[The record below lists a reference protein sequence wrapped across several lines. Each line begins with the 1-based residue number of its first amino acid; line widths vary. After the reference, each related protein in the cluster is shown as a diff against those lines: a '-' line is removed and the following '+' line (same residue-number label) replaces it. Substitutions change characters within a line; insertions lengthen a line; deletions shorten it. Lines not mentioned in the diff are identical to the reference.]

1 MSTSCHIAVFS
12 KTPIPGAVKT
22 RLIPALGADGAA
34 TLHHRLL
41 RYTLGVVCRAGYPRS
56 LWIAGELAHPALLDA
71 SDDFGI
77 GLRSQQGADLGAR
90 MKCAM
95 QRLLPHADAVLIVG
109 TDCPVLKAEHFDQIF
124 TALVNGCEVAAIPA
138 EDGGYVLIGAARGAL
153 ARREIVL
160 DALFDD
166 MPWSTD
172 QVMTRTRERLR
183 QIGASWHEL
192 PPLWDIDRP
201 EDLVRLTTMPRPNV
215 PIL

>member
-12 KTPIPGAVKT
+12 KPPIPGAVKT

-34 TLHHRLL
+34 SLHHRLM
-41 RYTLGVVCRAGYPRS
+41 RYTLSVVCRAGYPRS

-90 MKCAM
+90 MKYAM
-95 QRLLPHADAVLIVG
+95 QRLLPYTDAMLIVG
-109 TDCPVLKAEHFDQIF
+109 TDCPVLKADHFAQVF
-124 TALVNGCEVAAIPA
+124 KALTNGYEVAAIPA
-138 EDGGYVLIGAARGAL
+138 EDGGYVLIGAANGAP
-153 ARREIVL
+153 ARREVVL
-160 DALFDD
+160 NALFDD

-172 QVMTRTRERLR
+172 QVMSRTRERLR
-183 QIGASWHEL
+183 HIGASWHEL

-201 EDLVRLTTMPRPNV
+201 DDLVRVTAMPPLIV
-215 PIL
+215 PLP